1 MKGLELS
8 KAFYL
13 EHGAPMIA
21 REFPELEGVLAI
33 GLAGSGSEC
42 FGYDDSL
49 SEDHDFEPGFCI
61 FLPDESVIDSR
72 AAFRLERAY
81 SKLPREFCGY
91 RRSDLSPVGSNRHGV
106 IRIEDFLL
114 ERTGSRDG
122 ALSVAEWFSLPEQ
135 SLLEVVNGEIFRDD
149 SQYFCG
155 IRRALAYFPP
165 DVRKK
170 KLAGQLLLMGQSG
183 QYNYKRCIERGE
195 SGAAALAAGE
205 FVRSAMSAIFLLNS
219 RYMPYYKWSF
229 RALRS
234 LPLLSELEGELE
246 WLISSPN
253 SKENAPEKQKTI
265 ERICELVA
273 KELSAQGLSDYN
285 GNEAEGH
292 AYSVN
297 DKITDPNIRNLH
309 ILYGV

>member
-8 KAFYL
+8 RAFYL
-13 EHGAPMIA
+13 ECGAPMIA
-21 REFPELEGVLAI
+21 REFPELGGVLAI
-33 GLAGSGSEC
+33 GLVGSGSEC

-61 FLPDESVIDSR
+61 FIPDESVIDSR
-72 AAFRLERAY
+72 TAFRLERAY
-81 SKLPREFCGY
+81 SKLPREFRGY

-114 ERTGSRDG
+114 ERTGNRDG
-122 ALSVAEWFSLPEQ
+122 ALTVADWFSLPEQ
-135 SLLEVVNGEIFRDD
+135 SLLEVINGEIFRDD
-149 SQYFCG
+149 SQYFSN
-155 IRRALAYFPP
+155 IRRSLAYFPS

-170 KLAGQLLLMGQSG
+170 KLAGHLLLMGQSG
-183 QYNYKRCIERGE
+183 QYNYKRCIDRGE

-205 FVRSAMSAIFLLNS
+205 FVRSAMSVIFLINS
-219 RYMPYYKWSF
+219 AYMPYYKWSF

-246 WLISSPN
+246 WLISSLN
-253 SKENAPEKQKTI
+253 SKENSAEKQRTI
-265 ERICELVA
+265 ERVCELVA
-273 KELSAQGLSDYN
+273 KELTAQGLSDYS

>member
-8 KAFYL
+8 RAFYL

-33 GLAGSGSEC
+33 GLVGSGSEC

-72 AAFRLERAY
+72 TAFRLERAY

-122 ALSVAEWFSLPEQ
+122 AISVAEWFSLPEQ

-155 IRRALAYFPP
+155 IRRSLAYFPP

-195 SGAAALAAGE
+195 SGAAALATGE

-234 LPLLSELEGELE
+234 LPLLSELEDELE

-273 KELSAQGLSDYN
+273 KELSRQGLSDYQ

-297 DKITDPNIRNLH
+297 NKITDPNIRNLH

>member
-8 KAFYL
+8 RAFYL

-33 GLAGSGSEC
+33 GLVGSGSEC

-72 AAFRLERAY
+72 TAFRLERAY
-81 SKLPREFCGY
+81 SKLPREFRGY

-135 SLLEVVNGEIFRDD
+135 SLLEVINGEIFRDD
-149 SQYFCG
+149 SQYFSN
-155 IRRALAYFPP
+155 IRRSLAYFPS

-205 FVRSAMSAIFLLNS
+205 FVRSAMSVIFLLNS
-219 RYMPYYKWSF
+219 AYMPYYKWSF

-234 LPLLSELEGELE
+234 LPLLSYLEGELE

-253 SKENAPEKQKTI
+253 SKENSAEKQKTI
-265 ERICELVA
+265 ERVCELVA
-273 KELSAQGLSDYN
+273 KELTAQGLSDYS